1 MKTDKDYYYP
11 ETPEELS
18 AFYGYR
24 YEVMGIE
31 KTWIDEYNHL
41 TDVQIG
47 NPPRFYRIPKF
58 TLDDLKVGDVVR
70 YEGSVIELFDETQL
84 EYFKRHYIDGYS
96 VELLISRNLWVE
108 VKV

>member
-31 KTWIDEYNHL
+31 KTWIDEYNHFTYL
-41 TDVQIG
+41 DIG
-47 NPPRFYRIPKF
+47 
-58 TLDDLKVGDVVR
+58 
-70 YEGSVIELFDETQL
+70 
-84 EYFKRHYIDGYS
+84 
-96 VELLISRNLWVE
+96 
-108 VKV
+108 